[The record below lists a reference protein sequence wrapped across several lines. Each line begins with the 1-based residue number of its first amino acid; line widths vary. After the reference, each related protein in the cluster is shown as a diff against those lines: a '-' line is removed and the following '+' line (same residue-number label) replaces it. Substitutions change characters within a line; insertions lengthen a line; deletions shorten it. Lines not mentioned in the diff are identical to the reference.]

1 MIKKHKGGISIFL
14 IIIVMSTVIF
24 GGVFVDLTRV
34 LVAKNRVRTATESA
48 VRSTLAD
55 YSDKLVSE
63 WGLFGLNTND
73 VDINANFKKYLESNL
88 DVSNKENKAN
98 LINYEIVN
106 ANVISNKN
114 LGNPDVFQE
123 KINEYSKYRAPVN
136 LCLGVIDKF
145 KAIFSKD
152 NSPEI
157 GIDVAG
163 TIENKIGDMTKSFG
177 GLKEIKTNLS
187 KEVSESGAGKI
198 NTNGSFNNIDMG
210 VFDTL
215 KNKVDSSVDDS
226 KNKIDTYK
234 KSVKD
239 YQEEGKNETENY
251 SQKIMNNIKTDGSE
265 NGVIEDTEKTKIE
278 ANKQVYSESKD
289 IEYYDDDEKKKEK
302 ELEEQ
307 QNEKIKKEKELID
320 NINKRSDN
328 SKAKGDNLKT
338 ETNKL
343 IDEAETAAEDYN
355 AAVREYKS
363 YCNIIE
369 ENMKSAGINKSI
381 DEILYYDMQKAEKD
395 VNRVTEISNSIAMQ
409 GETALKEEQAA
420 IKKTI
425 KLLSDFEKEEI
436 KTKKIT
442 NKEEIKKFI
451 KNPENNKYIEI
462 KSFILGY
469 CSETKERSIDEYLQ
483 EIQQEL
489 GKKLIVIEYNLEKI
503 KELDKLLESDYETKQ
518 FVVNNKKN
526 INNALS
532 AKRKVEEKVNIYN
545 QKIEKVEQINVYEK
559 MEVEEI
565 DNLPKEVIGEGDTD
579 VDTSEFFDKINEIK
593 DKINNI
599 FNELTKTMPSA
610 SAVKNKDDE
619 LSGISGKS
627 FNIFKKLQDKF
638 NEIKKVVTNPGNKFY
653 LVDYIMSKCTYVT
666 SQTGREHYFKWGEV
680 EYIIYGKKSQAENI
694 LYAVGEIALIRLAI
708 NAVNYW
714 ITTPGELITRTVS
727 AVVRGLARTAL
738 DMTTMLLDTG
748 TGSDKGLIAIC
759 PSLSKY
765 KVLSYSDHLRLLLL
779 IKCKENGGADALRR
793 CIHVTMKEMGENIA
807 ATDGDNVLGSSQYL
821 SEYSTEITGSAEV
834 DVDLYFIPLLLPD
847 FMNFGSIH
855 KGKYTVSSTITY
867 GY

>member
-14 IIIVMSTVIF
+14 IIIIMSTVIF

-63 WGLFGLNTND
+63 WGLFGLNSND
-73 VDINANFKKYLESNL
+73 TDINANFKKYLESNL

-98 LINYEIVN
+98 LINYEIINTSVT
-106 ANVISNKN
+106 SNKN
-114 LGNPDVFQE
+114 LGNPDVFQK

-198 NTNGSFNNIDMG
+198 NTNGSLNSIDVG

-215 KNKVDSSVDDS
+215 KNKVDSSVEDS
-226 KNKIDTYK
+226 KNKIDSYK
-234 KSVKD
+234 TSIKD
-239 YQEEGKNETENY
+239 YQDEGNKENKNSEN
-251 SQKIMNNIKTDGSE
+251 IVNNVKTDGSE
-265 NGVIEDTEKTKIE
+265 NGIIKDSEKNIPE
-278 ANKQVYSESKD
+278 IVAEENVYSKD
-289 IEYYDDDEKKKEK
+289 ISDYNENNDERNLREEQEK
-302 ELEEQ
+302 EIERESQL
-307 QNEKIKKEKELID
+307 IKD
-320 NINKRSDN
+320 INTKADN
-328 SKAKGDNLKT
+328 SKAKGDSVK
-338 ETNKL
+338 
-343 IDEAETAAEDYN
+343 IEAEVLINDAKASAEDYN
-355 AAVREYKS
+355 NAVKEYENCCKV
-363 YCNIIE
+363 IE
-369 ENMKSAGINKSI
+369 EGMKKEGINKSI
-381 DEILYYDMQKAEKD
+381 DEILSYDIEKAKADLKRVDELGGTAIKNDEQNLKNNNEKNKKMSNQFSNLENALKKDEITDKDGIKSFLENSDNSSKYELIKND
-395 VNRVTEISNSIAMQ
+395 VISNYCNKVSENRGFNDYCKEVQNEFKAQQLLIEAS
-409 GETALKEEQAA
+409 LKNINEVN
-420 IKKTI
+420 
-425 KLLSDFEKEEI
+425 KLLSD
-436 KTKKIT
+436 
-442 NKEEIKKFI
+442 
-451 KNPENNKYIEI
+451 
-462 KSFILGY
+462 
-469 CSETKERSIDEYLQ
+469 
-483 EIQQEL
+483 
-489 GKKLIVIEYNLEKI
+489 
-503 KELDKLLESDYETKQ
+503 DYETKQ
-518 FVVNNKKN
+518 FVVKN
-526 INNALS
+526 EVNIKNANS
-532 AKRKVEEKVNIYN
+532 AKNKVKEKANTYN
-545 QKIEKVEQINVYEK
+545 QKIDEIEKFNINDK
-559 MEVEEI
+559 MDIDEI
-565 DNLPKEVIGEGDTD
+565 ANLPEEVLGSEEED
-579 VDTSEFFDKINEIK
+579 VDTSEFFNKIKEIK
-593 DKINNI
+593 DKIEDM
-599 FNELTKTMPSA
+599 FKELTKTMPSA
-610 SAVKNKDDE
+610 ADVKNRDDE
-619 LSGISGKS
+619 LNGISGKS
-627 FNIFKKLQDKF
+627 FNIFKTLQDKF

-653 LVDYIMSKCTYVT
+653 LVDYIMNKCTYVT

-680 EYIIYGKKSQAENI
+680 EYIIYGQKSQAANI
-694 LYAVGEIALIRLAI
+694 LCAVGEIALIRLAI

-779 IKCKENGGADALRR
+779 MKCEGNGGADALKR
-793 CIHVTMKEMGENIA
+793 CIHVTMKEMGEDIA
-807 ATDGDNVLGSSQYL
+807 FTDGDNVLGSSEYL
-821 SEYSTEITGSAEV
+821 KEYSTEITANVEV

-855 KGKYTVSSTITY
+855 NGKYRVSSTITY

>member
-34 LVAKNRVRTATESA
+34 LVAKNKVRTATESA

-63 WGLFGLNTND
+63 WGLFGLNSND
-73 VDINANFKKYLESNL
+73 TDINANFKKYLESNL

-98 LINYEIVN
+98 LINYEIINTSVT
-106 ANVISNKN
+106 SNKN

-157 GIDVAG
+157 SIDVAG
-163 TIENKIGDMTKSFG
+163 TIESKIGDMTKSFG

-198 NTNGSFNNIDMG
+198 NTNGSLNSIDVR

-215 KNKVDSSVDDS
+215 KNKVDSSVENS
-226 KNKIDTYK
+226 KNKIDKYK
-234 KSVKD
+234 ASIKD
-239 YQEEGKNETENY
+239 YKDEGDNAKKN
-251 SQKIMNNIKTDGSE
+251 SQNIIDSVKTDGSE
-265 NGVIEDTEKTKIE
+265 NGIIKDFEKNIPEIVAKENVYSQDISNYNESAEEKKLRKEQEKEIDRESKLIEDINTKT
-278 ANKQVYSESKD
+278 
-289 IEYYDDDEKKKEK
+289 
-302 ELEEQ
+302 
-307 QNEKIKKEKELID
+307 
-320 NINKRSDN
+320 DN
-328 SKAKGDNLKT
+328 SKAKGDSVKSVA
-338 ETNKL
+338 NKF
-343 IDEAETAAEDYN
+343 IDEAEVAAKDYN
-355 AAVREYKS
+355 NAVKEYENCCKV
-363 YCNIIE
+363 IE
-369 ENMKSAGINKSI
+369 ESMKAEGINKSI
-381 DEILYYDMQKAEKD
+381 DKILSYDIEKVKADLKRVDELGGPAIKNDEQNLKD
-395 VNRVTEISNSIAMQ
+395 NNKTIKNISNQ
-409 GETALKEEQAA
+409 FNNLKKALKKDEITDKDG
-420 IKKTI
+420 IKSFLEIPANSSKYELI
-425 KLLSDFEKEEI
+425 KDEVIFNYCNKASENRSFDDYCKEVQDKLEYQQILIESDLRKINEVKKLLSD
-436 KTKKIT
+436 
-442 NKEEIKKFI
+442 
-451 KNPENNKYIEI
+451 
-462 KSFILGY
+462 
-469 CSETKERSIDEYLQ
+469 
-483 EIQQEL
+483 
-489 GKKLIVIEYNLEKI
+489 
-503 KELDKLLESDYETKQ
+503 DYETKQ
-518 FVVNNKKN
+518 FVVKYEVNIKN
-526 INNALS
+526 TNS
-532 AKRKVEEKVNIYN
+532 AKKEVEEKANIYN
-545 QKIEKVEQINVYEK
+545 EKIDKVEKINISDK
-559 MEVEEI
+559 MDIDEI
-565 DNLPKEVIGEGDTD
+565 DNLPKEVMGEEDTD

-593 DKINNI
+593 DKINDM

-610 SAVKNKDDE
+610 TDVKNKDDE

-627 FNIFKKLQDKF
+627 FNIFKTLQDKF
-638 NEIKKVVTNPGNKFY
+638 NEIKKVITNPGNKFY

-694 LYAVGEIALIRLAI
+694 LCAVGEIALIRLAI

-779 IKCKENGGADALRR
+779 MKCEGNGGADALKR
-793 CIHVTMKEMGENIA
+793 CIHATMKEMKENIA
-807 ATDGDNVLGSSQYL
+807 TVDGNHVLGSSEYL
-821 SEYSTEITGSAEV
+821 REYSTEITANVEV

-855 KGKYTVSSTITY
+855 NGKYKVSSTITY